1 MKKKLIIFLIN
12 LLIPTVCFSQNTY
25 DYPKIL
31 NDSLIVITSKQLKQ
45 TNILFLERSKLL
57 KEKAEYKKVIS
68 NYKLLTS
75 TLEEMNSNYNLII
88 LENNSTITRLQSENQ
103 KYKTKNKRYKKWFIG
118 TLGVS
123 FAVFIPIILFK

>member
-12 LLIPTVCFSQNTY
+12 LSIPIVCFSQNIY

-31 NDSLIVITSKQLKQ
+31 NDSLIVITPKQLKQ

-75 TLEEMNSNYNLII
+75 TLEELNYNYNSII
-88 LENNSTITRLQSENQ
+88 LENNNTITKLQIENQ
-103 KYKTKNKRYKKWFIG
+103 KYRAKNKRYKKWFIG